1 MPSERFSHLRRHQQW
16 RINLLTPVALIGI
29 LMSSKRLSVHR
40 HVFPIALKPN
50 RTKSRNLQVHK
61 YVKALTVNVKETQL
75 ENMHMEPYSARPV
88 VSMSG
93 SFAPRRPSAMSGD
106 TFSCPQHLGGR

>member
-1 MPSERFSHLRRHQQW
+1 
-16 RINLLTPVALIGI
+16 
-29 LMSSKRLSVHR
+29 MSSIRLSVHR

-61 YVKALTVNVKETQL
+61 YVKALTVNAKETQL

-106 TFSCPQHLGGR
+106 TFSCPQHLEEGDPGISWVEMLVSILPCIGLLSQQSFI